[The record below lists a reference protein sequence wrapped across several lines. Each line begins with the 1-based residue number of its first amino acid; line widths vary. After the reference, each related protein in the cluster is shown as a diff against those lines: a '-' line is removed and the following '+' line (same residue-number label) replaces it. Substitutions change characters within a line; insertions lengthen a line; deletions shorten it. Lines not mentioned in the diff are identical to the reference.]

1 MADSDSTVIPFP
13 LAPRKRAMRAYD
25 DYPYQIEAE
34 LHLALLLRQLAELQ
48 RQSVA
53 LTPADARAF
62 TLLQARAKEMA
73 NLFRHAIVQA
83 MERQP

>member
-1 MADSDSTVIPFP
+1 MPQA
-13 LAPRKRAMRAYD
+13 RD

-48 RQSVA
+48 RRAVA
-53 LTPADARAF
+53 HTPADARAF

-73 NLFRHAIVQA
+73 NLFRHAIAQA
-83 MERQP
+83 MERHP